1 MTNQRPIRRPLIC
14 LSLFSSQ
21 LTTIYKFSHVFYY
34 FLLPNLSLYY
44 APSVGGQ
51 TWWMSK
57 ESGDSTPTIIEGD
70 IMIPEPSSSPSS
82 VEMCS
87 YALLTYLHMSDINKA
102 KPVAMWLTKQ
112 RGASGGYHG
121 TQV

>member
-1 MTNQRPIRRPLIC
+1 
-14 LSLFSSQ
+14 
-21 LTTIYKFSHVFYY
+21 
-34 FLLPNLSLYY
+34 
-44 APSVGGQ
+44 
-51 TWWMSK
+51 MSK
-57 ESGDSTPTIIEGD
+57 GNGDSTPTIIEGD
-70 IMIPEPSSSPSS
+70 IMIPEPRSSPSS

-121 TQV
+121 TQVYVVINKCLLMNTKTTTLLAPT